1 MATNLCEWCFSFP
14 SISLFATS
22 GQSSSDE
29 RTQSHSMKIDMV
41 GPLLSPPCKI
51 ASGPCEPLHAVAN
64 SSLAQVNDSATP
76 TRHASL
82 REIRGK
88 SEQTEA
94 SPDAYWLMVLK
105 DLQRGKKREKA
116 RTVRLANSVV
126 LRTSVITSV
135 AISAKALAAA
145 HQQVTTKAG
154 KMFLQKNHFDQRHRM
169 SGKFPWRQSQH
180 RREVENS
187 EKNERTPEKTGTFA
201 RIHAHAHHHTHT
213 HTHAHTHTS
222 THAYEYNHTTIR
234 KRSRIFFWFHRCTCC
249 NGTDSTR

>member
-1 MATNLCEWCFSFP
+1 MKWSVHVATNLCEWCFSFP

-126 LRTSVITSV
+126 LRTSVITSCNLCEGFSRRAPTGHDQSRENVSSKKSFRPASSHVGQIPLATV
-135 AISAKALAAA
+135 ATPSR
-145 HQQVTTKAG
+145 G
-154 KMFLQKNHFDQRHRM
+154 R
-169 SGKFPWRQSQH
+169 KF
-180 RREVENS
+180 
-187 EKNERTPEKTGTFA
+187 
-201 RIHAHAHHHTHT
+201 
-213 HTHAHTHTS
+213 
-222 THAYEYNHTTIR
+222 
-234 KRSRIFFWFHRCTCC
+234 
-249 NGTDSTR
+249 